1 MTEGKNELAL
11 VNNAEIN
18 TTNYKSSLEWTADV
32 TYGAVYFIAKLI
44 FKDKKIE
51 KELIKVISAKNNIER
66 GAAANEALRIN
77 RSKQTN
83 LNNFDQ
89 MLTAIGNGE
98 DHYSAKNKHFTLEVG
113 ATPAAENFGINI
125 SNLCAEKENHHK
137 MISVIQRAI
146 KDAKEEVING

>member
-1 MTEGKNELAL
+1 MTKGKNELAL
-11 VNNAEIN
+11 VKNAELD
-18 TTNYKSSLEWTADV
+18 TSNYKSSLEWAADV

-51 KELIKVISAKNNIER
+51 KELLKVINAKNNIER

-77 RSKQTN
+77 KSKQMK
-83 LNNFDQ
+83 LNNFDH

-98 DHYSAKNKHFTLEVG
+98 DHYSLNNKHFTLEVG

-125 SNLCAEKENHHK
+125 SNLCAEKENHHE